1 MNSCC
6 FGGYAELMDQTS
18 WWRWDPIF
26 KQTPEQWGLRGDSYL
41 WQALAGY
48 LEAEPSPKDASGAKS
63 RLSALL
69 WNLIDPNG
77 PNKVHIAE
85 FDHGGMSS
93 GVVDKDTWRLRLE
106 PLLHQSIGCEF
117 EKRDQ
122 RQLEFAAFQEIV
134 LPFAEG
140 ILLKS
145 QLLSKTQLKRP
156 QLEAVRSSISVEIRK
171 IGDLVVPHLRPVD
184 VSVGATFQFP
194 LEQLE
199 HLTWQKQPALDPG
212 REQLI
217 LEHVCPVAELR
228 DRVLRATNGF
238 EIVQLLWTHMR
249 LAWVTR
255 AEDEKLTELGYQKV
269 RPYPLVAYSNAG
281 INIFDHPR
289 VRT

>member
-6 FGGYAELMDQTS
+6 FGVYAELMEQTS

-63 RLSALL
+63 RLSAIL

-93 GVVDKDTWRLRLE
+93 GVVDKDTWRFRLE

-140 ILLKS
+140 TLLKS
-145 QLLSKTQLKRP
+145 QLLSKAQLNRP
-156 QLEAVRSSISVEIRK
+156 QLEAVRSSISVDIRK

-184 VSVGATFQFP
+184 VSVGAACQFP

-199 HLTWQKQPALDPG
+199 HLTWHKQLALDPG
-212 REQLI
+212 REHLI
-217 LEHVCPVAELR
+217 QEHVCPVVELR
-228 DRVLRATNGF
+228 DLALRATSGF
-238 EIVQLLWTHMR
+238 EVVQLLWTHMR

-255 AEDEKLTELGYQKV
+255 AEDEKLTQLGYQKV

>member
-1 MNSCC
+1 M
-6 FGGYAELMDQTS
+6 EQTS

-63 RLSALL
+63 RLSAIL

-156 QLEAVRSSISVEIRK
+156 QLEAVRSSISVDIRK

>member
-63 RLSALL
+63 RLSAIL

-212 REQLI
+212 REHLI

-255 AEDEKLTELGYQKV
+255 AEDEKLTQLGYQKV

>member
-1 MNSCC
+1 M
-6 FGGYAELMDQTS
+6 EQTS

-48 LEAEPSPKDASGAKS
+48 LEAESSPKDASVAKS
-63 RLSALL
+63 HLSAVLSNLL
-69 WNLIDPNG
+69 DPEGSNEA
-77 PNKVHIAE
+77 HLAQ
-85 FDHGGMSS
+85 FAHGGMSS
-93 GVVDKDTWRLRLE
+93 GFIDKEAWRLTFE
-106 PLLHQSIGCEF
+106 PLLHQSIESEF

-122 RQLEFAAFQEIV
+122 RQREFAAFHEIV

-145 QLLSKTQLKRP
+145 QLLSKAQLNGP
-156 QLEAVRSSISVEIRK
+156 QLEAVRSSISVDIRK
-171 IGDLVVPHLRPVD
+171 VGDLVVPHLRPVD
-184 VSVGATFQFP
+184 VSVAATEIFTPTGQFQ

-199 HLTWQKQPALDPG
+199 HLTWQKQPTLDPG
-212 REQLI
+212 REHLI

-228 DRVLRATNGF
+228 DRALRAKSGL
-238 EIVQLLWTHMR
+238 EVVQLLWTHMR

-255 AEDEKLTELGYQKV
+255 AEDEKLTELGYKKV
-269 RPYPLVAYSNAG
+269 RPYPLVAYSYAG
-281 INIFDHPR
+281 INVFHLNR

>member
-1 MNSCC
+1 MNSSC
-6 FGGYAELMDQTS
+6 FGGYAELMEQTS

-41 WQALAGY
+41 WQALAGN

-63 RLSALL
+63 RLSAIL

-93 GVVDKDTWRLRLE
+93 GVVDKDTWRFRLE

-145 QLLSKTQLKRP
+145 QLLSKAQLNRP
-156 QLEAVRSSISVEIRK
+156 QLEAVRSSISVDMRK

-212 REQLI
+212 REHLI
-217 LEHVCPVAELR
+217 QEHVCPVVELR
-228 DRVLRATNGF
+228 DLALRATSGF
-238 EIVQLLWTHMR
+238 EVVQLLWTHMR

-255 AEDEKLTELGYQKV
+255 AEDEKLTQLGYQKV

>member
-6 FGGYAELMDQTS
+6 FGVYAELMEQTS

-63 RLSALL
+63 RLSAIL

-93 GVVDKDTWRLRLE
+93 GVVDKDTWRFRLE
-106 PLLHQSIGCEF
+106 PLLHQSIESEF

-140 ILLKS
+140 TLLKS
-145 QLLSKTQLKRP
+145 QLLSKAQLNRP
-156 QLEAVRSSISVEIRK
+156 QLEAVRSSISVDMRK

-199 HLTWQKQPALDPG
+199 HLTWHKQPALDPG
-212 REQLI
+212 REHLI
-217 LEHVCPVAELR
+217 QEHVCPVVELR
-228 DRVLRATNGF
+228 DLALRATSGF
-238 EIVQLLWTHMR
+238 EVVQLLWTHMR

-255 AEDEKLTELGYQKV
+255 AEDERLTELGFQKV

>member
-1 MNSCC
+1 M
-6 FGGYAELMDQTS
+6 EQTS

-63 RLSALL
+63 RLSAIL

>member
-6 FGGYAELMDQTS
+6 FGGYAELMEQTS

-63 RLSALL
+63 RLSAIL
-69 WNLIDPNG
+69 WNLIDPDG

-145 QLLSKTQLKRP
+145 QLLSKAQLNRP
-156 QLEAVRSSISVEIRK
+156 QLEAVRSSISVDMRK

-217 LEHVCPVAELR
+217 QEHVCPVVELR
-228 DRVLRATNGF
+228 DLALRATSGF
-238 EIVQLLWTHMR
+238 EVVQLLWTHMR

-255 AEDEKLTELGYQKV
+255 AEDEKLTQLGYQKV